1 MNFQCFLTILIN
13 LRYNK
18 DTKNG
23 RGEKRKMKK
32 KILAILLATLM
43 TATMFACIPSVS
55 SEEESLLAEQKN
67 HVTPEQWADIEEL
80 LAQNKGSRSLP
91 DLEIIEFD
99 MKDDVLWADIYNS
112 GNAYAH
118 AFDVRF
124 HVYYDS
130 EWKACGRDIV
140 WLGLMIGNTVWTNSQ
155 EVVYSGYLNSR
166 AWADMY
172 NDLAESDDTN
182 NAETAYFTFS

>member
-1 MNFQCFLTILIN
+1 M
-13 LRYNK
+13 
-18 DTKNG
+18 
-23 RGEKRKMKK
+23 
-32 KILAILLATLM
+32 ATLM
-43 TATMFACIPSVS
+43 SATMFAGMATVS
-55 SEEESLLAEQKN
+55 AEEDEYLKEIKD
-67 HVTPEQWADIEEL
+67 HVTPEEWVEIEEL
-80 LAQNKGSRSLP
+80 INKNEKSRSLP

-172 NDLAESDDTN
+172 NNLAESDDTN